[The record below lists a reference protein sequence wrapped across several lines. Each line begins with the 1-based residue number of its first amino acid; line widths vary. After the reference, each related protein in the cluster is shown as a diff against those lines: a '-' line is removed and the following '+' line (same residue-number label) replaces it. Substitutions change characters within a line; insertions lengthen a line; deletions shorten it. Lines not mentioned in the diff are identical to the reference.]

1 MCLALAS
8 DCWYKEHVCGLP
20 KYMFTWSVV
29 TQTITFWHIQNQT
42 DICSSNLSTNNYS
55 LNFNNC
61 FITSKSF
68 NQYFCMS
75 RKFSWVPNWICKI
88 EVLINYYRCKV
99 PADNNSIIKKMS
111 GIFLSTICIWYRVH
125 QWLGTKVTI
134 YSH

>member
-55 LNFNNC
+55 LNFNNF
-61 FITSKSF
+61 FITSKSLNNISVCPENF
-68 NQYFCMS
+68 PESQIGYV
-75 RKFSWVPNWICKI
+75 RLKFW
-88 EVLINYYRCKV
+88 
-99 PADNNSIIKKMS
+99 
-111 GIFLSTICIWYRVH
+111 
-125 QWLGTKVTI
+125 
-134 YSH
+134 